1 MKRKR
6 FKFSTIEIV
15 DVKLISTTCKM
26 IAQNEIKRNSTT
38 VIACL
43 VLLNLT
49 SHVSSLFFFFF
60 FFLHKLF
67 SLTIPQTA
75 NASACWLFAV

>member
-1 MKRKR
+1 MKRKG

-15 DVKLISTTCKM
+15 DVKLISTTCKI

-49 SHVSSLFFFFF
+49 SHVSSFFLFF